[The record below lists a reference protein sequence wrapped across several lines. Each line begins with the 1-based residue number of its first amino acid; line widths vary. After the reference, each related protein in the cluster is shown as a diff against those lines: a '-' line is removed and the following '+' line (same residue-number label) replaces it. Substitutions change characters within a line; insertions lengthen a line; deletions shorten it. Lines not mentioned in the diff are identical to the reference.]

1 MWTTWWVRGGGR
13 GRGEGE
19 RRGEGEG
26 EGEARWRRETSA
38 RRRDGEAGRRSFRVA
53 HPAPDVDVAGPRR
66 ARGEH
71 REVRAAR
78 DGEDADGDAPRG
90 SRSPRGRLEI
100 RHHSLLLLRR
110 QHDRRVLVER
120 VVARRARDA
129 TSKRAAHP
137 SARPRGA
144 RSAKRAAPVT
154 SPTDATRDDDD
165 DDDDGVNIDEDL
177 TIQEVKTQRE
187 V

>member
-13 GRGEGE
+13 GGGEGE
-19 RRGEGEG
+19 RRGKG

-38 RRRDGEAGRRSFRVA
+38 RRDGSAGRRSFRVA

-90 SRSPRGRLEI
+90 SRPPRGRLEI
-100 RHHSLLLLRR
+100 RHHNLLLLRR
-110 QHDRRVLVER
+110 QHHRRVLVER

-137 SARPRGA
+137 SARPREARGA
-144 RSAKRAAPVT
+144 RCEARRPVIT
-154 SPTDATRDDDD
+154 EDATRDDDD
-165 DDDDGVNIDEDL
+165 DDDDGNNDGEDL
-177 TIQEVKTQRE
+177 MTIAGPAVTYRTT
-187 V
+187 